1 VVEEVGRIGEQVT
14 VGGGGGGGGM
24 GIRGAGGGGGRGEE
38 EEGGGAHLETPRGS
52 GRRAHGERPER
63 GGGEVVDCT
72 GIFICFGAARARW
85 MSGWAAECRLP
96 RQLGGEWWWE

>member
-1 VVEEVGRIGEQVT
+1 VLEEVGRIGEQVVT
-14 VGGGGGGGGM
+14 VGGGGGGGM

-63 GGGEVVDCT
+63 GGERLWTVPGFLSVLAPRE
-72 GIFICFGAARARW
+72 RAGCLAGLP
-85 MSGWAAECRLP
+85 SAECRVP
-96 RQLGGEWWWE
+96 SAEERWWE